1 MRIAGYCNNFQSGLR
16 DCLRE
21 SFILGV
27 SKPENFGKMTSFTV
41 LSRKDRSG
49 DRRRDGESRK
59 EGKPVTSIQNPKE
72 PAFPHLLKEESSGEH
87 TDLREKEGQE
97 KRYR

>member
-1 MRIAGYCNNFQSGLR
+1 MLVTENKSDLR
-16 DCLRE
+16 DCLRK
-21 SFILGV
+21 SYILGV
-27 SKPENFGKMTSFTV
+27 SKPEYLGKMTSFTV

-49 DRRRDGESRK
+49 DRRRDRESRM
-59 EGKPVTSIQNPKE
+59 EGKPVTSIQNHKE
-72 PAFPHLLKEESSGEH
+72 PAFPRLLKEDSSGEH